1 MKTYKAS
8 TLRNWKKEELIEHI
22 LCLQHNLQN
31 EEQLNNHM
39 YKTIT
44 QAMHNNPA
52 VAEEISKV
60 LDVWNS
66 NCGHRYSN
74 GWLTS
79 EGD

>member
-1 MKTYKAS
+1 MKLYKEN
-8 TLRNWKKEELIEHI
+8 TLRNWKKEELIAHI
-22 LCLQHNLQN
+22 LCLQHNLLN

-39 YKTIT
+39 YKTVT

-52 VAEEISKV
+52 IANEISKV

-66 NCGHRYSN
+66 SCGHRYSN
-74 GWLTS
+74 GWLT